1 MPRYQG
7 ESKRRLSNIN
17 NTICSFGAK
26 SSNPFVLNWPMGE
39 QDYGQQPLII
49 TNTEPTKESPPTAP
63 TKEMAGCKISKA
75 ADPVARGIRNQRSR
89 VPVTPEQRTARNKK
103 PMRGGG
109 RGRRRLRLRASVI

>member
-1 MPRYQG
+1 
-7 ESKRRLSNIN
+7 
-17 NTICSFGAK
+17 
-26 SSNPFVLNWPMGE
+26 MGE

-49 TNTEPTKESPPTAP
+49 THTEPTKESPPTAP

-103 PMRGGG
+103 TNERKRENEVKIARQRNLDPAPSPDPFLCGIQARLCLYLICKFTG
-109 RGRRRLRLRASVI
+109 RFLPI

>member
-1 MPRYQG
+1 MPRYQR

-49 TNTEPTKESPPTAP
+49 THTEPITKESPPIAP
-63 TKEMAGCKISKA
+63 TKEMAGCKILQGHPEPTFKGALDPGAENCSK
-75 ADPVARGIRNQRSR
+75 
-89 VPVTPEQRTARNKK
+89 
-103 PMRGGG
+103 
-109 RGRRRLRLRASVI
+109 

>member
-1 MPRYQG
+1 MTAHASHFLLAENY
-7 ESKRRLSNIN
+7 EFSNAIYIAFFASVAN
-17 NTICSFGAK
+17 DNGAK

-49 TNTEPTKESPPTAP
+49 THTEPTKESPPTAP

-103 PMRGGG
+103 NQ
-109 RGRRRLRLRASVI
+109 